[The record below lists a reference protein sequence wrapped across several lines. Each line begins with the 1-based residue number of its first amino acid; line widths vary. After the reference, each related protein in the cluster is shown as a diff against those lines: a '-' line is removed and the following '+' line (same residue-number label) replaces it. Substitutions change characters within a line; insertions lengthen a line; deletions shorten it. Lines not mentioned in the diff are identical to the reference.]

1 MKRFFLFAALIL
13 MSALPLTAHAAD
25 ATSFDPTL
33 VKVTAKPISSIPVG
47 TIISWPVA
55 QNPTDWQN
63 PDGSYNWLEC
73 NGQNFSQAAY
83 PELFALMG
91 GGRVPDL
98 RGLFLRGYGS
108 QSYAQNN
115 GSTVGY
121 TSTTHSSGALGQVQG
136 DAMREVWGT
145 MGNYPL
151 KAGVKSHLDSSL
163 EQRSGALYREYKWG
177 QSYIDQAGKDVGVS
191 FGFNSSR
198 INPTAQ
204 EVRPANVAVRYL
216 IRSKP

>member
-1 MKRFFLFAALIL
+1 M
-13 MSALPLTAHAAD
+13 
-25 ATSFDPTL
+25 
-33 VKVTAKPISSIPVG
+33 
-47 TIISWPVA
+47 
-55 QNPTDWQN
+55 
-63 PDGSYNWLEC
+63 
-73 NGQNFSQAAY
+73 
-83 PELFALMG
+83 

-108 QSYAQNN
+108 QSHAQNN
-115 GSTVGY
+115 GSTVGV
-121 TSTTHSSGALGQVQG
+121 TSTTHASGELGQVQG

-204 EVRPANVAVRYL
+204 EVRPANQAVRYL
-216 IRSKP
+216 VRARP